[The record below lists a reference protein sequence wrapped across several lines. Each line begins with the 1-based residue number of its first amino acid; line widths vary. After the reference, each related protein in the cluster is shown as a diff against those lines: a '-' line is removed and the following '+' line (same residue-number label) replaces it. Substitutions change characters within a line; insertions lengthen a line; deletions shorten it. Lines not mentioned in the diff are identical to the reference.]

1 MDAALAIL
9 TVRGYRANQGGWA
22 TLVYLDGCPW
32 QERELALGQAQ
43 GSELE
48 TELGLESG
56 RELVAEVVA
65 ELADTGCLASKTG
78 RAALEPELEL
88 EKELEL
94 EQGQ

>member
-9 TVRGYRANQGGWA
+9 TVPGYRANQGGWA
-22 TLVYLDGCPW
+22 TLIYLDGCPW
-32 QERELALGQAQ
+32 QERALALGQAQ

-56 RELVAEVVA
+56 RELVA

>member
-9 TVRGYRANQGGWA
+9 TVPGYRANQGGLA
-22 TLVYLDGCPW
+22 TLIYLDGCSW
-32 QERELALGQAQ
+32 QERALALGQAQ

-56 RELVAEVVA
+56 RELVA